1 MHKVLDKIEKAFE
14 FVLAIMTGIMVVLAI
29 YQFMARYFFGWG
41 ITWTEETMR
50 YLFVAAIML
59 GIYFVSGNAGFA
71 TITMFSD
78 WVAKKSQTGHFVLR
92 VFQNIVQ
99 IIFYLI
105 LFYYGMKLLQM
116 VGGRVSTATHT
127 PFTLIYA
134 PIPIGAFMGCVN
146 SIIKCIREFTPKVSG
161 KGANTEC

>member
-1 MHKVLDKIEKAFE
+1 MHKILDKIEKAFE
-14 FVLAIMTGIMVVLAI
+14 FVLALLTGLMVILAI
-29 YQFMARYFFGWG
+29 YQFMARYFLGWG

-59 GIYFVSGNAGFA
+59 GIYFVSGSAGFA

-78 WVAKKSQTGHFVLR
+78 FVNRKSRTGGLVLR
-92 VFQNIVQ
+92 IFQHIVQ
-99 IIFYLI
+99 IIFYFVM
-105 LFYYGMKLLQM
+105 FYYGVKLLQM
-116 VGGRVSTATHT
+116 MEGRVSTATYT

-146 SIIKCIREFTPKVSG
+146 SIIKCIREFMPKAAG
-161 KGANTEC
+161 EGEDAQC